1 MIFELKEKN
10 DQERND
16 WLSRKYMLINKVLRV
31 HP

>member
-16 WLSRKYMLINKVLRV
+16 WLSRKYMLINKVLSV

>member
-16 WLSRKYMLINKVLRV
+16 WLSRKYMLINKVLRG